1 MGRIVPVDV
10 LAGRVTP
17 FPTVCQQ
24 QAPAREGKR
33 ETAPPERTTTQ

>member
-33 ETAPPERTTTQ
+33 ETAPPEQPHNN